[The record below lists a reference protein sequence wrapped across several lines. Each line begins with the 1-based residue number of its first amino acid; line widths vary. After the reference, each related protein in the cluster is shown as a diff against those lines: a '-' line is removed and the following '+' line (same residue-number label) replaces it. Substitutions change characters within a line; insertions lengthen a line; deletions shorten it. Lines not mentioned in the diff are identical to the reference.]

1 MERKWL
7 GERKRRGGEEGGGG
21 GEKETESP
29 EDEGERD
36 ERREER
42 GQDGKMKD
50 EGWFSHKLPKAPL
63 LTVFLSEDERTLL
76 R

>member
-1 MERKWL
+1 MAGGE
-7 GERKRRGGEEGGGG
+7 GERVEEGV
-21 GEKETESP
+21 EKETETT
-29 EDEGERD
+29 EEEGER
-36 ERREER
+36 ETGEGEEQ
-42 GQDGKMKD
+42 GEDGKMKD